1 MCGVHRR
8 LDVWR
13 SNYREQEPL
22 RNMCAWY
29 VPRTPRNWRYLFMT
43 RTCHCS
49 FIFHPY
55 NRKYPG
61 ITKGKTFRFPNMN
74 ILICLFFLV
83 IQIVNVVECSEVGK
97 TLLLFCMKN
106 QNNKRIK
113 HNMQGK
119 IYKWKS
125 KNKS

>member
-1 MCGVHRR
+1 MEIKLQRARAFEKYVCMVCATYTAELKIFVHDQD
-8 LDVWR
+8 L
-13 SNYREQEPL
+13 PL
-22 RNMCAWY
+22 
-29 VPRTPRNWRYLFMT
+29 LI
-43 RTCHCS
+43 HK
-49 FIFHPY
+49 FHPY